1 MSPPPIYLASTSPR
15 RRQIL
20 TELNI
25 AHTAIHPGVDDAA
38 LVPGHACPAAWWPAA
53 LAYLKARAGREQ
65 LRAQGIEHALV
76 IGADTIVLKG
86 TEIIGQPRDAADAR
100 RIIER
105 LRSGSHE
112 VITGV
117 ALLHDDRRDLFL
129 DAARV
134 TVGDIPAGA
143 VDEYTASGGWRG
155 KAGAYNLS
163 ERLAAGWAITFD
175 GDACTVM
182 GLPAKQLPARLARF
196 LGYG

>member
-1 MSPPPIYLASTSPR
+1 MSEPPIYLASTSPR

-20 TELNI
+20 SELNI

-38 LVPGHACPAAWWPAA
+38 LVPSSDCLHTWWPAA

-65 LRAQGIEHALV
+65 LRAQGVENALV
-76 IGADTIVLKG
+76 IGADTIVLKDA
-86 TEIIGQPRDAADAR
+86 EIIGQPRDAADAR

-105 LRSGSHE
+105 LRNGSHE

-117 ALLHDDRRDLFL
+117 ALLHADRRYLFL

-134 TVGDIPAGA
+134 TVGHIPDAAIG
-143 VDEYTASGGWRG
+143 EYIASGDWRG

-182 GLPAKQLPARLARF
+182 GLPAQRLPARLARF
-196 LGYG
+196 LMYG

>member
-1 MSPPPIYLASTSPR
+1 MNPPPIYLASTSPR

-20 TELNI
+20 SELNI

-38 LVPGHACPAAWWPAA
+38 LVPGRACPAPWWPAA
-53 LAYLKARAGREQ
+53 LAHLKARAGREQ
-65 LRAQGIEHALV
+65 LRALGITNALV

-86 TEIIGQPRDAADAR
+86 AEIIGQPRDAADAR
-100 RIIER
+100 RTIER
-105 LRSGSHE
+105 LRRGTHE

-117 ALLHDDRRDLFL
+117 ALLHAAQRDLFL

-134 TVGDIPAGA
+134 TVGDIPDTAI
-143 VDEYTASGGWRG
+143 DEYIASGDWRG

-163 ERLAAGWAITFD
+163 ERLAAGWSITFD

-182 GLPAKQLPARLARF
+182 GLPSKQLPARLAWF

>member
-1 MSPPPIYLASTSPR
+1 MNGPLLYLASTSPR

-20 TELNI
+20 SELDI

-38 LVPGHACPAAWWPAA
+38 LSPGRACPAAWWPAA

-65 LRAQGIEHALV
+65 LRAGGVNDALV

-86 TEIIGQPRDAADAR
+86 GEIIGQPRDAADAR

-105 LRSGSHE
+105 LRNGSHE

-117 ALLHDDRRDLFL
+117 ALLHAGRRDLFL

-134 TVGDIPAGA
+134 TVGDIPDATI
-143 VDEYTASGGWRG
+143 DEYIASGGWRG

-182 GLPAKQLPARLARF
+182 GLPAKLLPARLARF